1 MTLIGCSLPKRLK
14 HMGGNFCATMH
25 DGELIVASDHD
36 HFRCDMALCHYL
48 VRRKNMSV
56 DEAFSQAG
64 NSMRMKLEGGHMIV
78 CHYQI
83 EDEKMEEFEET
94 ARQMGRFGDYKERE
108 DIVSALSPIMKDLG
122 LQGVICDQ
130 SSFFGRSGMYPI
142 MIDYL
147 LDDPEEHEE
156 SDESIVERTREDYGD
171 EVSGEELRQ
180 LLFSM
185 KKPKDIWE
193 DEQK

>member
-1 MTLIGCSLPKRLK
+1 
-14 HMGGNFCATMH
+14 MGGNFCATMH

>member
-1 MTLIGCSLPKRLK
+1 
-14 HMGGNFCATMH
+14 MGGNFCATMH

-48 VRRKNMSV
+48 VRRKKMSV
-56 DEAFSQAG
+56 DEAFSQAS

-78 CHYQI
+78 CHHQI

-108 DIVSALSPIMKDLG
+108 DIVSALSPVMKDLG

-130 SSFFGRSGMYPI
+130 RSFFGRSGMYPI
-142 MIDYL
+142 MVEYL
-147 LDDPEEHEE
+147 LDDIEEWDE
-156 SDESIVERTREDYGD
+156 SDELIVERIREDNGD
-171 EVSGEELRQ
+171 EVTEEELRQ
-180 LLFSM
+180 LLFER
-185 KKPKDIWE
+185 KKPKDEWE